1 MGNLA
6 KQLCESIRAA
16 DEAACFRLDIFS
28 RLVYADLVERNGD
41 TDRAS
46 AIRLHAAI
54 EEFRPGLVLGPGNVR
69 IWAPGPL
76 EGWRHRICRGYGR
89 LARLW
94 NRHARAWRAS
104 LRLPAGMAVSFRA
117 GLPWRVEGRPEAWP
131 VKVRG
136 ELSVVRSWKLLAP
149 AGDGPPS
156 FHKGMLTGAL
166 EVSLA
171 GPGWCGQVARL
182 LDSGMIP
189 SDIVSLGI
197 TDGALEADS
206 VREILERP
214 WPRLRRF
221 DASAN
226 TLRAEG
232 AAAVWSLMSKTN
244 IRGIDLSRNNIGW
257 GTEFLRDGGPPKLRA
272 LHFAGNHCEA
282 RGTRIMEGATCLGH
296 LERIDWMGNSLGESG
311 AEAVAAWR
319 APSLRRF
326 SLGSNHLGPEG
337 AGKISRARWLERL
350 EELDLAENSLRDEGM
365 GKLAPSLGHKLKA
378 LGLEGNLLGG
388 DSAGFL
394 AACASRES
402 LVWLEIGR
410 NGLGA
415 EGISKLSAEAWP
427 RLRHAGLMLNDIPPG
442 ASCPSDR
449 FPRLAPLRLA
459 RPGRL
464 DDRGLGSPRP
474 DQ

>member
-1 MGNLA
+1 MGALA
-6 KQLCESIRAA
+6 NQLCESIRAA
-16 DEAACFRLDIFS
+16 DEAALFHLDIFS

-41 TDRAS
+41 ANRAS
-46 AIRLHAAI
+46 AIRLHAAM
-54 EEFRPGLVLGPGNVR
+54 EESRPGLLLGPGKVR
-69 IWAPGPL
+69 AWPPGPL
-76 EGWRHRICRGYGR
+76 EGWRHRMSPGYGR

-94 NRHARAWRAS
+94 NSCARTWRAAFRPS
-104 LRLPAGMAVSFRA
+104 VGRNISFRA
-117 GLPWRVEGRPEAWP
+117 GLPWRFEGDPEAWP
-131 VKVRG
+131 AKPRG
-136 ELSVVRSWKLLAP
+136 ELRVVRSWKLWAP
-149 AGDGPPS
+149 TGPPS
-156 FHKGMLTGAL
+156 FPQGMLAGAL

-171 GPGWCGQVARL
+171 GPGWRGHVGRL
-182 LDSGMIP
+182 LDSGIIP

-197 TDGALEADS
+197 TDGALEAVS
-206 VREILERP
+206 AREILDRP

-226 TLRAEG
+226 MLRAEG
-232 AAAVWSLMSKTN
+232 AAAVWSLMSKTG
-244 IRGIDLSRNNIGW
+244 IREIDLSRNNIGW
-257 GTEFLRDGGPPKLRA
+257 ATEFFQDGGPTSLRV
-272 LHFAGNHCEA
+272 LRFAGNHAEA
-282 RGTRIMEGATCLGH
+282 RGTRMMTRAPCLG
-296 LERIDWMGNSLGESG
+296 LLKRIDWMGNSLAKHG
-311 AEAVAAWR
+311 AHAIAAWH
-319 APSLRRF
+319 APSLRRL

-337 AGKISRARWLERL
+337 AEKIAQARWMERL
-350 EELDLAENSLRDEGM
+350 VELDLAENSLRDEGM

-415 EGISKLSAEAWP
+415 DGISKLSAEAWP

-459 RPGRL
+459 RPGRR